1 MGKKEDEVEGRGK
14 YTEGWT
20 PGWTNDVVA
29 LNSPRR
35 GGGCERVG
43 WGRSLVKCTRRG
55 YDGVDGYSAAPTPSS
70 LCPLSLANSVARR
83 THDGVCFVADVR
95 ASYPFTAAQTP
106 GVK

>member
-35 GGGCERVG
+35 GGGCDRVG
-43 WGRSLVKCTRRG
+43 EKSGKVYEAWI
-55 YDGVDGYSAAPTPSS
+55 
-70 LCPLSLANSVARR
+70 
-83 THDGVCFVADVR
+83 
-95 ASYPFTAAQTP
+95 
-106 GVK
+106 

>member
-1 MGKKEDEVEGRGK
+1 MEVRGWEREDEVEGRGK

-43 WGRSLVKCTRRG
+43 EKSGKVYEAWI
-55 YDGVDGYSAAPTPSS
+55 
-70 LCPLSLANSVARR
+70 
-83 THDGVCFVADVR
+83 
-95 ASYPFTAAQTP
+95 
-106 GVK
+106 